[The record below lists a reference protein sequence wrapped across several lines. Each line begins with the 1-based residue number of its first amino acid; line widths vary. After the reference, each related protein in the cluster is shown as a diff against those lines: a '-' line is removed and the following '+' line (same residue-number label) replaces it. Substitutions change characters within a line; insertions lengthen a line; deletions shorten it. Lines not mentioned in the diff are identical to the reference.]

1 MQPTAVG
8 IWRHTRGDQGATPVA
23 AASPR
28 VGFALLVTPKS
39 LPFVWHS
46 LGPEPSLS
54 CLPPM
59 PLLLRGSVVG
69 VALALLMQLI
79 GPTPLRAVL
88 ADSLGSGTPHSLSH
102 LQIR

>member
-1 MQPTAVG
+1 MKRKRQRSIV
-8 IWRHTRGDQGATPVA
+8 R
-23 AASPR
+23 
-28 VGFALLVTPKS
+28 
-39 LPFVWHS
+39 
-46 LGPEPSLS
+46 
-54 CLPPM
+54 
-59 PLLLRGSVVG
+59 